1 MEVTLLRKV
10 PFFNSLKENDLKK
23 LARLTSLHTYKSD
36 SIILMES
43 EAGISLYLIAK
54 GSVKVSRMSSEGKE
68 VILSILKDGDFFGE
82 LSLLDGEARSANV
95 TAIEDS
101 ELLILRRDDFLR
113 ILQEHP
119 ELSIFLLKELAK
131 RIRKSDAQIKSLSL
145 LNAAGRV
152 GTVFI
157 QSAETGGKIHDGKAY
172 ITKLPTQQDI
182 AGMTG
187 MTRETVSR
195 AIRLLI
201 EEKLISKS
209 GNSIIIEDF
218 EKFKEMYS

>member
-1 MEVTLLRKV
+1 MEAALLRKV
-10 PFFNSLKENDLKK
+10 PFFSSLKEKDLKK

-36 SIILMES
+36 NIILMES

-54 GSVKVSRMSSEGKE
+54 GSVKVSRMSIDGKE
-68 VILSILKDGDFFGE
+68 VILSILKEGDFFGE
-82 LSLLDGEARSANV
+82 LSLLDGQARSATV

-101 ELLILRRDDFLR
+101 ELLILRRDDFLQ
-113 ILQEHP
+113 IIKEHP
-119 ELSIFLLKELAK
+119 ELSIFLLKELAR

-157 QSAETGGKIHDGKAY
+157 QSAETGGIIRDGKAY
-172 ITKLPTQQDI
+172 ITKLPSQQNI

-195 AIRLLI
+195 AVRLLI
-201 EEKLISKS
+201 EEKLVSKS
-209 GNSIIIEDF
+209 GTTIIIEDF